1 MEEVGSD
8 LELPDWYKDSELEN
22 VDVNFLSYENLTDDL
37 FLLSLTTT
45 KTTTKTTTTTKT
57 AILMTATTRTT
68 TATVKKF
75 FQML

>member
-22 VDVNFLSYENLTDDL
+22 VDINFLSYENLTDDL

-45 KTTTKTTTTTKT
+45 TITTTTTTTTKT
-57 AILMTATTRTT
+57 AILITATTRTT
-68 TATVKKF
+68 TTVKKF

>member
-22 VDVNFLSYENLTDDL
+22 VNINFLSYENLTDDL

-45 KTTTKTTTTTKT
+45 ATTTTTTTTTKT
-57 AILMTATTRTT
+57 AILITATTRTT
-68 TATVKKF
+68 TTVKKF